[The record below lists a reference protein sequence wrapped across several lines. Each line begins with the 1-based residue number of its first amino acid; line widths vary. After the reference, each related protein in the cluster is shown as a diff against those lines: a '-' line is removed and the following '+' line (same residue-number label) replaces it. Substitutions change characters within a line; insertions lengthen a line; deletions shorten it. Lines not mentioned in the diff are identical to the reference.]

1 MRKLLD
7 HDCCKYLKMQYTET
21 LEEYKIK
28 VICTKCG
35 RTEERIFLKKN
46 CPPEMILGD
55 IFEKWLEQ
63 FIIENFKFQI
73 VYCDSYVI
81 PYSIVRQVFY
91 WEKFLGQ
98 YHPVYKYHVLNKDK
112 EIIKTFRNAD
122 KAVEYAKNL
131 SFVEPLLNCPFL
143 QKLEK
148 LRR

>member
-28 VICTKCG
+28 VVCTKCG

-73 VYCDSYVI
+73 VYCDSYAI
-81 PYSIVRQVFY
+81 PYSIVRQVFFFFF
-91 WEKFLGQ
+91 FLGQ

-122 KAVEYAKNL
+122 EAVEYAKKL

-148 LRR
+148 LT

>member
-28 VICTKCG
+28 VVCTKCG

-73 VYCDSYVI
+73 VYCDSYAI

-112 EIIKTFRNAD
+112 EIIKTFGNAD

>member
-21 LEEYKIK
+21 LEEYEIK
-28 VICTKCG
+28 VVCTKCG
-35 RTEERIFLKKN
+35 RTKERIFLKKN

-73 VYCDSYVI
+73 VYCDSCVI

-91 WEKFLGQ
+91 WEKVLGQ
-98 YHPVYKYHVLNKDK
+98 YHPVYQYHVLNKDK
-112 EIIKTFRNAD
+112 KIIKTFGNAD

-131 SFVEPLLNCPFL
+131 SFAEPLLNCPFL

>member
-28 VICTKCG
+28 VICAKCG
-35 RTEERIFLKKN
+35 RAEERIFLKKN

-73 VYCDSYVI
+73 VYCDFCAI

-91 WEKFLGQ
+91 WEKVLGQ
-98 YHPVYKYHVLNKDK
+98 YHPVYQYHVLNKDK
-112 EIIKTFRNAD
+112 EVIKTFGNAD
-122 KAVEYAKNL
+122 EAIEHAKKL
-131 SFVEPLLNCPFL
+131 SIVEPLFNCPFL

>member
-28 VICTKCG
+28 VICAKCG
-35 RTEERIFLKKN
+35 RTKERIFLKKN

-73 VYCDSYVI
+73 VYCDSCVI

-91 WEKFLGQ
+91 WEKVLGQ
-98 YHPVYKYHVLNKDK
+98 YHPVYQYHVLNKDK
-112 EIIKTFRNAD
+112 EIIKTFGNAD

-131 SFVEPLLNCPFL
+131 SFVEPLLNCPFF

>member
-28 VICTKCG
+28 VICAKCG
-35 RTEERIFLKKN
+35 RTKERIFLKKN

-73 VYCDSYVI
+73 VYCDSCVI
-81 PYSIVRQVFY
+81 PY
-91 WEKFLGQ
+91 
-98 YHPVYKYHVLNKDK
+98 
-112 EIIKTFRNAD
+112 
-122 KAVEYAKNL
+122 

>member
-28 VICTKCG
+28 VICAKCG
-35 RTEERIFLKKN
+35 RAEERIFSKKS

-55 IFEKWLEQ
+55 IFKKWLEQ

-73 VYCDSYVI
+73 VYCDSCVI

-91 WEKFLGQ
+91 WEKVLGQ
-98 YHPVYKYHVLNKDK
+98 YHPVYQYHVLNKDK
-112 EIIKTFRNAD
+112 KIIKTFGNAD

>member
-28 VICTKCG
+28 VVCTKCG

-73 VYCDSYVI
+73 VYCDSYAI
-81 PYSIVRQVFY
+81 PYSIERQVFY

-98 YHPVYKYHVLNKDK
+98 YHPVYKYRVLNKDK

-122 KAVEYAKNL
+122 EAVEYAKKL

-148 LRR
+148 LT